1 VALDLNSKLWLDA
14 LLAEELERYD
24 PDAARSRLPSEVSSS
39 SPGTP
44 DLAPAARVL
53 VARSMRHRRLDA
65 APADAADTFAETVRA
80 HIGLALDL
88 ALLRGEPFVRADRRA
103 EIAAFFAAAVG
114 EADLAVAVEPQRPG
128 GASDRAVARALRA
141 AGDALALRFEPPG
154 DPAGGLPLYP
164 GTVAVFRRHL
174 ARVAMGY
181 LRRGRL
187 DEEALARHAEFAE
200 RELVFLAEA
209 LAGLDAAAAAPGDR
223 ARLVRGRQL
232 TRLGL
237 SRRALR
243 EVRRA
248 VQAPRPAAQLAAA
261 APERI
266 RSFLLEQLLLA
277 QLRARLGAE
286 PAGRYVDA
294 FVEGGRIEA
303 QTLVGA
309 QVEAAAQHGDHQVW
323 FEAFGDGVPH
333 EWQRL
338 ADEWEEVADHMVER
352 VSAAVTENLDAVV
365 TEIRETGEL
374 GQLLARAAAGHALTR
389 EEKKKV
395 KSQLLDLAK
404 AVPAL
409 AIFAAPGGMLLL
421 PLLAKLLPFNVL
433 PGAWDKDAPKVRAA
447 AREAGRRKR
456 RPEPAG

>member
-1 VALDLNSKLWLDA
+1 VPLDLHSKLWLDE

-24 PDAARSRLPSEVSSS
+24 PDAARGRLPSEVKPSA
-39 SPGTP
+39 PGTP

-53 VARSMRHRRLDA
+53 VARSLRLRRLEP
-65 APADAADTFAETVRA
+65 APAGPDGAFVEAVRA

-103 EIAAFFAAAVG
+103 EIAAFLAASAG
-114 EADLAVAVEPQRPG
+114 ETDLALAVEPQRPG
-128 GASDRAVARALRA
+128 GASDRAVQRALRA
-141 AGDALALRFEPPG
+141 AGEALRARFDPPG

-164 GTVAVFRRHL
+164 GAVAVFRRRL
-174 ARVAMGY
+174 ARVVMGY
-181 LRRGRL
+181 LRAGRL
-187 DEEALARHAEFAE
+187 EEEALGRHAAFAE

-209 LAGLDAAAAAPGDR
+209 LAGLAAAIGPPGER

-232 TRLGL
+232 GRLGL
-237 SRRALR
+237 SRPALR
-243 EVRRA
+243 EARHA
-248 VQAPRPAAQLAAA
+248 VEEPRPAAQLAAA

-266 RSFLLEQLLLA
+266 RAFLLEQLLLA
-277 QLRARLGAE
+277 QLRAGLASE
-286 PAGRYVDA
+286 AAARYVDE
-294 FVEGGRIEA
+294 FVESGRIEA
-303 QTLVGA
+303 QALVAA

-333 EWQRL
+333 DWQRL

-352 VSAAVTENLDAVV
+352 VAAAVTENFDAVV

-374 GQLLARAAAGHALTR
+374 GQLLARAAGGHVLT
-389 EEKKKV
+389 EEERRKV
-395 KSQLLDLAK
+395 KAQLLDLAK

-421 PLLAKLLPFNVL
+421 PLLAKLLPFNML
-433 PGAWDKDAPKVRAA
+433 PGAWDKDAPKAGAA
-447 AREAGRRKR
+447 PRGKR
-456 RPEPAG
+456 RPEPAR

>member
-1 VALDLNSKLWLDA
+1 MPLDLHSKLWLDE

-24 PDAARSRLPSEVSSS
+24 PDAARGRLPSEVKPSA
-39 SPGTP
+39 PGTP

-53 VARSMRHRRLDA
+53 VARSLRLRRLEP
-65 APADAADTFAETVRA
+65 APAGPDGAFVEAVRA

-103 EIAAFFAAAVG
+103 EIAAFLAASAG
-114 EADLAVAVEPQRPG
+114 ETDLALAVEPQRPG
-128 GASDRAVARALRA
+128 GASDRAVQRALRA
-141 AGDALALRFEPPG
+141 AGEALRARFDPPG

-164 GTVAVFRRHL
+164 GAVAVFRRRL
-174 ARVAMGY
+174 ARVVMGY
-181 LRRGRL
+181 LRAGRL
-187 DEEALARHAEFAE
+187 EEEALGRHAAFAE

-209 LAGLDAAAAAPGDR
+209 LAGLAAAIGPPGER

-232 TRLGL
+232 GRLGL
-237 SRRALR
+237 SRPALR
-243 EVRRA
+243 EARHA
-248 VQAPRPAAQLAAA
+248 VEEPRPAAQLAAA

-266 RSFLLEQLLLA
+266 RAFLLEQLLLA
-277 QLRARLGAE
+277 QLRAGLASE
-286 PAGRYVDA
+286 AAARYVDE
-294 FVEGGRIEA
+294 FVESGRIEA
-303 QTLVGA
+303 QALVAA

-333 EWQRL
+333 AWQRL

-352 VSAAVTENLDAVV
+352 VAAAVTENFDAVV

-374 GQLLARAAAGHALTR
+374 GQLLARAAGGHVLT
-389 EEKKKV
+389 EEERRKV
-395 KSQLLDLAK
+395 KAQLLDLAK

-421 PLLAKLLPFNVL
+421 PLLAKLLPFNML
-433 PGAWDKDAPKVRAA
+433 PGAWDKDAPKAGAA
-447 AREAGRRKR
+447 PRGKR
-456 RPEPAG
+456 RPEPAR